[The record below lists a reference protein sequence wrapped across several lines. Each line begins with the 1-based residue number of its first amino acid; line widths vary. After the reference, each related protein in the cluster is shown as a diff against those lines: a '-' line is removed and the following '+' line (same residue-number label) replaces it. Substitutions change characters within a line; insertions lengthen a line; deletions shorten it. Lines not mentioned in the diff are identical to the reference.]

1 MKTHWKVLYPLA
13 ASAALAI
20 AVTVPVMAAGHG
32 PVHVPSQAASHGSA
46 SSAKSGNHGGASI
59 SPHRP
64 TVPSQASSHSAGS
77 ASSLPNQANQHAS
90 AASHQHGQSASVLAD
105 VQKMRAL
112 KGKIQ
117 TARQQYV
124 AAIRAYL
131 QAVSHTLATGKTNT
145 IQTALSQLKTINITL
160 AHTVQ
165 TEKTAQRAS
174 ASTGSQSGTSA
185 LNNVI
190 ATFQAE
196 LTALTKATT
205 QVRTLD
211 SSLSSSTSSNTSTS
225 PSSTTSS

>member
-59 SPHRP
+59 SPHSPTVPSQASSHSP

-190 ATFQAE
+190 AT
-196 LTALTKATT
+196 
-205 QVRTLD
+205 
-211 SSLSSSTSSNTSTS
+211 
-225 PSSTTSS
+225 